1 MKFNHKIFL
10 MPLVTALAFSVFFGL
25 TQRATNKSAE
35 TIVRIRDEFFH
46 ALELSHDLENDLLTI
61 RQLFTTAV
69 TNADEDQVAV
79 ADTVAGHFRQTVAGC
94 LGVAG
99 LQEMLGPLQ
108 VEFDAYFDLAR
119 TTTLEMI
126 QQDLEHLD
134 FQTSFLEQVGLM
146 NQRYETLNRDLAE
159 VVEKTNQQL
168 IDAIDRMDVRIGR
181 VRRVMNLTSLVFLG
195 VLVLISVLVIAA
207 IVRPVH
213 RMSRVAQAIAG
224 GDLGLSLDHQSND
237 ALGEL
242 ADSIR
247 DMQASL
253 IRDIA
258 RREKAEADL
267 IAAQGQIIQSEKMA
281 VLGELVAGL
290 AHELNT
296 PLGTLASSA
305 DVVDRG
311 RKIIQEKCSAGS
323 DLTEVTAD
331 PRFIKAMQAIENGV
345 AGMSAASGRI
355 NDLVT
360 GLKAFS
366 QLDQAELQQLDL
378 NEGLRNTLLIVE
390 GGLPDGVQLE
400 FELGEEAPILG
411 YPAQLNQMFLGL
423 VMHAIR
429 DVESPGAVTVT
440 SQQIADQVQIT
451 VRDTGIGYEPDAL
464 QVLFKPGFQSDTQRV
479 RMDWDMI
486 TVQSIVDRHHG
497 SLAAESVPGQGTTY
511 VINLPVWSPK
521 GEDYP
526 EAENV

>member
-10 MPLVTALAFSVFFGL
+10 MPLITALAFSMIFVL
-25 TQRATNKSAE
+25 TQRATTRSAE
-35 TIVRIRDEFFH
+35 TIERIRDEFFH
-46 ALELSHDLENDLLTI
+46 ALELSHDLEKDLLTI
-61 RQLFTTAV
+61 RQLLTTAV
-69 TNADEDQVAV
+69 TNADEDQVAA
-79 ADTVAGHFRQTVAGC
+79 ADTVAAHFHGIVAGYQ
-94 LGVAG
+94 GVTVLADR
-99 LQEMLGPLQ
+99 LATLEE
-108 VEFDAYFDLAR
+108 EFDAYFDLAR
-119 TTTLEMI
+119 VTTREMI
-126 QQDLEHLD
+126 KQDLLELD
-134 FQTSFLEQVGLM
+134 FEPSFLDRVRLM
-146 NQRYETLNRDLAE
+146 NQRYEKLDQNLAE
-159 VVEKTNQQL
+159 VVEDTNDQL
-168 IDAIDRMDVRIGR
+168 VAAIDRMGTHVGHL
-181 VRRVMNLTSLVFLG
+181 RRVMNVTSLVFLG
-195 VLVLISVLVIAA
+195 VLVLISILVIAG
-207 IVRPVH
+207 IVRPVD
-213 RMSRVAQAIAG
+213 RMSKVAQAIAG
-224 GDLGLSLDHQSND
+224 GDLGLSLDHQSDD

-258 RREKAEADL
+258 RREKAEDDL
-267 IAAQGQIIQSEKMA
+267 IAAQGQIIQSEKRA

-296 PLGTLASSA
+296 PLGTLASSV

-323 DLTEVTAD
+323 DLAEVTSD
-331 PRFIKAMQAIENGV
+331 TRFIKAMQAIENGA
-345 AGMSAASGRI
+345 AGMNAASGRI

-378 NEGLRNTLLIVE
+378 NEGLRNTLHLVE

-423 VMHAIR
+423 IMHAIR
-429 DVESPGAVTVT
+429 DVEPPGTVTVT
-440 SQQIADQVQIT
+440 SQQIADQIQIT
-451 VRDTGIGYEPDAL
+451 VRDTGIGYEPVAL
-464 QVLFKPGFQSDTQRV
+464 QALFKPGFQSDTQRV

-486 TVQSIVDRHHG
+486 TVQSIVDRHRG

-511 VINLPVWSPK
+511 VINLPVWS
-521 GEDYP
+521 GRP
-526 EAENV
+526 EGFLEGENV